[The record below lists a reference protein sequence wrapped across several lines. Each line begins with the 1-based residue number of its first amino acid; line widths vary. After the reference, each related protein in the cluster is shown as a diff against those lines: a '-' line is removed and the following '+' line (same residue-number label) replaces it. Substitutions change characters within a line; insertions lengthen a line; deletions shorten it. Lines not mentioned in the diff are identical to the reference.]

1 MPRKE
6 VYMSILKILIV
17 DDELELRKS
26 IKAVITSKINNKD
39 IYFDEAADGAEAV
52 AKVKED
58 HFDIVLMDVRMPK
71 MNGLEALKLIKN
83 YNSQTFIVIMTAHS
97 NLQDAVTAIKDG
109 AYDYLAKPVE
119 PEQLSKIIFKA
130 VETQEMVSHI
140 ALSKPIFAD
149 DVESELVG
157 ASEKMSVIYDL
168 INRLSHVD
176 TTVLIRGENGTGKEL
191 VAKAIHQNS
200 PRKHEEFITIN
211 CEALAENMVESE
223 LFGHE
228 KGAFPEALQRKIGK
242 FQVATNGTIYLEEI
256 SALNTD
262 LQSKLLRL
270 LQERTFTPIGGTR
283 QLKTNARIMASTSKN
298 LEKMIEENTF
308 RDDLFYKLNIMPIF
322 LPPLRDRVEDIE
334 RLVRHFINLSNI
346 ENDKSISGVSK
357 DALDC
362 LKKYTW
368 PGNIN
373 ELQTCIERATLLT
386 NGDNVE
392 LSDLPEDL
400 INKSEERVN
409 ISLVKSYVGPLDYD
423 TFKTGAEKEF
433 IINAL
438 KANKGKINKT
448 VAHANI
454 PKNTLLR
461 KIKKYNIDVKQF
473 FEK

>member
-1 MPRKE
+1 
-6 VYMSILKILIV
+6 MSILKILIV

-26 IKAVITSKINNKD
+26 IKAVITSKVNNKD
-39 IYFDEAADGAEAV
+39 IFFDEAADGEEAV
-52 AKVKED
+52 AKIKEE

-71 MNGLEALKLIKN
+71 MNGLEALKLIKD

-109 AYDYLAKPVE
+109 AYDYLAKPVD
-119 PEQLSKIIFKA
+119 PEHLSKIIFKA
-130 VETQEMVSHI
+130 IETQEMVSHI

-157 ASEKMSVIYDL
+157 TSEKMSVIYDL

-191 VAKAIHQNS
+191 VAKAIHENS
-200 PRKHEEFITIN
+200 PRKHEEFITID
-211 CEALAENMVESE
+211 CEALVESQVESE
-223 LFGHE
+223 FFGHE
-228 KGAFPEALQRKIGK
+228 KGAFPGAIQRKIGK
-242 FQVATNGTIYLEEI
+242 FQMATNGTIFLDEI
-256 SALNTD
+256 SALNLD

-270 LQERTFTPIGGTR
+270 LQEKSFTPIGGTR

-322 LPPLRDRVEDIE
+322 LPPLKDRVDDIE
-334 RLVRHFINLSNI
+334 RLVRHFINMSNLSNG
-346 ENDKSISGVSK
+346 KSITGVSA
-357 DALDC
+357 DALAS

-373 ELQTCIERATLLT
+373 ELQNCIERATLLAKGE
-386 NGDNVE
+386 NIEVG
-392 LSDLPEDL
+392 DLPEDL
-400 INKSEERVN
+400 VNKSKEMVN
-409 ISLVKSYVGPLDYD
+409 INLTKNYVGPLDYD

-433 IINAL
+433 IMNAL